1 MTFRGVL
8 FVFALCVSPPCSGG
22 EAPQQLA
29 AGEAAA
35 LGALKSLPREWSHS
49 SRRDCRTYEDK
60 NLDRLSPAFAESAA
74 AFLKAFVETHGRVTI
89 TSAHRTAEEQTCVC
103 DGERGPCAGRPRIV
117 KGKKGRRYV
126 KRTTSR
132 HQSGDAL
139 DVRAGTGALS
149 NGPTR
154 SAPHGTNE
162 EKTDCISL
170 GFAWFLST
178 QNQALHKDAD
188 DANRP
193 ARRLVSP
200 IARLRKASAVSPIAR
215 LLRRSNKRVR
225 IEEQHLCPGNR
236 KLASIQEGAKKRPN
250 FSTKNPTFNE
260 GGEEVGKRTQ
270 QWTITPNDGLPIAIA
285 VICERGYRILLW
297 SPARKDGS

>member
-8 FVFALCVSPPCSGG
+8 FVFALSLSPPCSGD

-103 DGERGPCAGRPRIV
+103 DGERGPCAGQPRIV

-139 DVRAGTGALS
+139 DVRAGTGSDEEFACLHEFAQL
-149 NGPTR
+149 NPHFGVHFPMGQRDRPHMEPTKR
-154 SAPHGTNE
+154 RPIAFRLA
-162 EKTDCISL
+162 SL
-170 GFAWFLST
+170 GFF
-178 QNQALHKDAD
+178 Q
-188 DANRP
+188 P
-193 ARRLVSP
+193 
-200 IARLRKASAVSPIAR
+200 
-215 LLRRSNKRVR
+215 R
-225 IEEQHLCPGNR
+225 IKPC
-236 KLASIQEGAKKRPN
+236 
-250 FSTKNPTFNE
+250 TKMPTMLTDQP
-260 GGEEVGKRTQ
+260 V
-270 QWTITPNDGLPIAIA
+270 D
-285 VICERGYRILLW
+285 
-297 SPARKDGS
+297 